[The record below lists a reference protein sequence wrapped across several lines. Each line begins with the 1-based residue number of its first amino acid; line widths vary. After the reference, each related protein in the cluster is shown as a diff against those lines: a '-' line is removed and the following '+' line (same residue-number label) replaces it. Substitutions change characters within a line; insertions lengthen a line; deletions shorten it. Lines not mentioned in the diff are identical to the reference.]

1 MGIILGVIFHF
12 IGGFAS
18 GSFYM
23 PYKKVK
29 GWSWENFWIIGG
41 LFSWLIVPPLAA
53 YLTIPGFMDIIKGA
67 GGSVLG
73 TTFLMG
79 LLWGIGGL
87 TYGLGVRY
95 LGVSLGSSIIL
106 GLCSIF
112 GAIVPSIYYYFN
124 PKTGKDTIT
133 YLGGTTWGQ
142 LVILG
147 LILCIIGIVICGKAG
162 GMKDKE
168 MGEAK
173 VDASGSEFKLTKGL
187 ILAVISG
194 VLSACFSFGI
204 EAGTSMGKVAN
215 DAWVAANPGQGEF
228 LFRNNVI
235 FVVILWGGLTT
246 NFIWCMILNARNK
259 SFGDYTNKK
268 SPLLRNYLLCAL
280 GGTMWFLQ
288 FFFYGMGESKMGNG
302 ASSWILHMSFI
313 ILVANM
319 WGLVLKEWKN
329 VSKKTTITITVGILT
344 IILSILLVGLGNNKK
359 PTSSIKKD
367 SISNAVRVND
377 AGQMEVDFSNNEH
390 IKDVQLADAVTGLVV
405 YTSTLTEPK
414 LLIDV
419 KGMAKG
425 DYVLK
430 YLVDGHW
437 SPGDRLSI
445 K

>member
-1 MGIILGVIFHF
+1 MGVILGVLFHF
-12 IGGFAS
+12 VGGFAS

-29 GWSWENFWIIGG
+29 GWSWESFWIVGG

-53 YLTIPGFMDIIKGA
+53 YLTIPGFMDIIKA
-67 GGSVLG
+67 SSSSVLG
-73 TTFLMG
+73 STFLMG

-106 GLCSIF
+106 GLCSVF
-112 GAIVPSIYYYFN
+112 GALVPAIYYFFN
-124 PKTGKDTIT
+124 PKNGKDTIAD
-133 YLGGTTWGQ
+133 LFGTSWG
-142 LVILG
+142 LTVMLG
-147 LILCIIGIVICGKAG
+147 LLLCVIGIVICGKAG

-168 MGEAK
+168 LTKHEEEMLELDSDTAVVHSGK
-173 VDASGSEFKLTKGL
+173 VSKKPHIHIDASGSEFYLVKGL

-204 EAGTSMGKVAN
+204 EAGTSMGKTAN
-215 DAWVAANPGQGEF
+215 EIWKAANPAEAGEF

-268 SPLLRNYLLCAL
+268 SPLLKNYLLCAL
-280 GGTMWFLQ
+280 GGTTWFLQ

-319 WGLVLKEWKN
+319 WGIVLKEWKG
-329 VSKKTTITITVGILT
+329 VSKKTATTIITGIAVIIASVIIVGI
-344 IILSILLVGLGNNKK
+344 GN
-359 PTSSIKKD
+359 S
-367 SISNAVRVND
+367 
-377 AGQMEVDFSNNEH
+377 
-390 IKDVQLADAVTGLVV
+390 
-405 YTSTLTEPK
+405 
-414 LLIDV
+414 
-419 KGMAKG
+419 
-425 DYVLK
+425 LK
-430 YLVDGHW
+430 
-437 SPGDRLSI
+437 
-445 K
+445 